1 MQRFCW
7 IKTRRQANLGLG
19 EETQG
24 SELFWSPE
32 AIWKALKKKKKGS
45 GRLLIHISLVLE
57 TRNHLVKNAIIC
69 LYCVR

>member
-1 MQRFCW
+1 MQHFCW

-32 AIWKALKKKKKGS
+32 AIWKALKKKGS
-45 GRLLIHISLVLE
+45 GRLLIHTSLVLQ
-57 TRNHLVKNAIIC
+57 TQNHLIKNVVIRLDCA
-69 LYCVR
+69 